1 MVAVITDHGGTID
14 KFIGDAVMAVFG
26 SPLGRGERQE
36 ALAALHC
43 ARAMHIALEELNVAW
58 RAEGIEPL
66 NSGIG
71 LASGPAM
78 VGQIGSPQR
87 LEFTV
92 IGDTVNL
99 ASRLEGQ
106 TRPLQVPVVFD
117 AVTAELVRGE
127 LTVRPLG
134 PVPVKGMGEIPVY
147 TLESDPSERS

>member
-1 MVAVITDHGGTID
+1 VAVITDHGGTID

-36 ALAALHC
+36 ALAALQC
-43 ARAMHIALEELNVAW
+43 ARAMRRALEELNTAW
-58 RAEGIEPL
+58 RAEGVELL

-106 TRPLQVPVVFD
+106 TRALQVPVVFD
-117 AVTAELVRGE
+117 AATAELVSGA
-127 LTVRPLG
+127 LPVRPLG
-134 PVPVKGMGEIPVY
+134 PVSVKGMGEIPVF
-147 TLESDPSERS
+147 TLGTGPSESP